1 MTDTH
6 NVFIP
11 HRHEDDAL
19 LNDLKG
25 LLKGRGVEIRDASIT
40 SDKPNEATNPD
51 YIKQQIL
58 APGIRWAGKIIVMI
72 TPETKNHQW
81 VDWEIEYAHKKDKPI
96 IGVWARGSA
105 GCEVPDPLEKHAD
118 AIVGWNADRI
128 VQALN
133 GEHHFERPDGRPR
146 GPQQIERHRC

>member
-19 LNDLKG
+19 LNDLKD

-40 SDKPNEATNPD
+40 SDKPNAATNPD
-51 YIKQQIL
+51 YIKQQKL

-72 TPETKNHQW
+72 TPETKNHRW
-81 VDWEIEYAHKKDKPI
+81 
-96 IGVWARGSA
+96 G
-105 GCEVPDPLEKHAD
+105 
-118 AIVGWNADRI
+118 
-128 VQALN
+128 
-133 GEHHFERPDGRPR
+133 
-146 GPQQIERHRC
+146 